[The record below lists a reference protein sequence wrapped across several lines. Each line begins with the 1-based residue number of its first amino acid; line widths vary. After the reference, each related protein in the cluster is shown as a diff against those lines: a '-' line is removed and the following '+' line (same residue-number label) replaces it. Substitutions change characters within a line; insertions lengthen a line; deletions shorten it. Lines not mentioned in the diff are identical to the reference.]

1 MGMDEQWV
9 LLREK
14 RKRAVKPN
22 IHRGELRRWLVP
34 VRCTSNS
41 KIVPPEPGVY
51 VFATSE
57 QEARLAAIDKMADKY
72 LRHQNKRT
80 RWEVTG
86 DPMEA

>member
-1 MGMDEQWV
+1 MKLSVHQ
-9 LLREK
+9 
-14 RKRAVKPN
+14 
-22 IHRGELRRWLVP
+22 GELRRWLVP

-41 KIVPPEPGVY
+41 KIVPPESGIY

-72 LRHQNKRT
+72 LRHQNKHT

-86 DPMEA
+86 DPVEA

>member
-1 MGMDEQWV
+1 MK
-9 LLREK
+9 LT
-14 RKRAVKPN
+14 

-34 VRCTSNS
+34 VRCTSDS

-57 QEARLAAIDKMADKY
+57 QEARLGAIDKMTDKY
-72 LRHQNKRT
+72 LRNQNRHT

-86 DPMEA
+86 EPVEA

>member
-1 MGMDEQWV
+1 V
-9 LLREK
+9 FKKRE
-14 RKRAVKPN
+14 RAVKLT
-22 IHRGELRRWLVP
+22 IHRDELKRWLVP

-51 VFATSE
+51 VFATGA

-86 DPMEA
+86 EPVEA